1 MITVSNSLNFNNNK
15 TTDYNKIIL
24 EKNIYFGSGDNQK
37 QLEFKKDGRIFY
49 NGTQIY
55 YNCKENCVSCDTC
68 YDTCQTCAGTCYN
81 CTACTMCVDCHGCT
95 TCDGCVNCNEHCNA
109 CTGCHGCTDDNNCYV
124 NCYGWCTCCNS
135 CTWCASGLFSGC
147 SLCFNRYY
155 GCPCNDC
162 NDTCYQFQTEPPKV
176 IGSTSCNGAAEYSG
190 TTTTRG
196 CDTCDTCRKCNAC
209 NGVCTSCFG
218 CYVCN
223 DRCYSND

>member
-55 YNCKENCVSCDTC
+55 YGCDEKVACVTCDSCTTC
-68 YDTCQTCAGTCYN
+68 NGTCHD
-81 CTACTMCVDCHGCT
+81 CTSCTMCVDCHGCT
-95 TCDGCVNCNEHCNA
+95 TCDGCHNCNEHCNA
-109 CTGCHGCTDDNNCYV
+109 CTGCNGCTDDNNCFV
-124 NCYGWCTCCNS
+124 NCYNWCTCCNS
-135 CTWCASGLFSGC
+135 CTRCTSGLFSAC
-147 SLCFNRYY
+147 SLCFMSTY
-155 GCPCNDC
+155 GRPCSDC
-162 NDTCYQFQTEPPKV
+162 NNSCYQFQTTPAIP
-176 IGSTSCNGAAEYSG
+176 GGTSCDGEAMYTYGSK
-190 TTTTRG
+190 G
-196 CDTCDTCRKCNAC
+196 CTMCDSCDNCNAC

-218 CYVCN
+218 CYVCD